1 MSLGSVQLAK
11 ATKSKLN
18 VYALHP
24 ENLADV
30 LLQIHLIFNML
41 TYVL

>member
-1 MSLGSVQLAK
+1 MSLGSVQLPK
-11 ATKSKLN
+11 AKSKLN

-30 LLQIHLIFNML
+30 LLQIHLVFNIL